1 MQHLRFVS
9 SALGVLATV
18 SACASVPGTASR
30 GGGETSVAG
39 VLSPALA
46 NGSDSARAAQ
56 TAPSATIS
64 TMVSSAD
71 GMRRVRANF
80 HVDRDAYV
88 VMGHIDADG
97 NVRIVYPA
105 SPHDSGFVR
114 AKDSYHTDEFFAGFN
129 AEYRARE
136 RDRVLVRGPMR
147 DMDAYDGG
155 LGYLFLIASS
165 HPLHMDSLATDGK
178 WNRYELDG
186 DDYMRDPR
194 PDVND
199 LAKIATGGDS
209 TAYSIKFA
217 SFYTTVR
224 SGF

>member
-1 MQHLRFVS
+1 V
-9 SALGVLATV
+9 
-18 SACASVPGTASR
+18 
-30 GGGETSVAG
+30 ETSAAG
-39 VLSPALA
+39 VLSPALTDGA
-46 NGSDSARAAQ
+46 STAQAAQ
-56 TAPSATIS
+56 AAPTATIS
-64 TMVSSAD
+64 TMVSTAD

-80 HVDRDAYV
+80 HLDRDAYV

-105 SPHDSGFVR
+105 SPGDSGFVR
-114 AKDSYHTDEFFAGFN
+114 AKEAYHTDEFFAGFN

-136 RDRVLVRGPMR
+136 RDRALVRGPMR

-165 HPLHMDSLATDGK
+165 HPLQMDSLATNGK
-178 WNRYELDG
+178 WNTYELDG
-186 DDYMRDPR
+186 DDYMRDPL
-194 PDVND
+194 PDVKD
-199 LAKIATGGDS
+199 LATKVAGDDK